1 MLVRTSLFIGILIS
15 ILTCTLALA
24 PAADISAA
32 QRLTPT
38 PRPTVTVIR
47 PRIVARSTPTPP
59 RTVTLPLTRTV
70 TVTQTVSQTV
80 SQTGLDADRMAA
92 GKQIYLEHYCGSC
105 HRLAAAATT
114 GIFGP
119 AHDHI
124 GTVAAQRIANPR
136 YRGTAK
142 TAAEYIRESIV
153 APAAFLAPTAG
164 FAHQQMPPFPD
175 LAPEELDALVY
186 FLLQQK

>member
-1 MLVRTSLFIGILIS
+1 MVRWTLIVGALLGVLTLVPLLV
-15 ILTCTLALA
+15 
-24 PAADISAA
+24 PAAGVNAA

-38 PRPTVTVIR
+38 PRPTVIR
-47 PRIVARSTPTPP
+47 PRVVARSTPTPALTVVQP
-59 RTVTLPLTRTV
+59 LTHTVTAI
-70 TVTQTVSQTV
+70 VTQAVTPN
-80 SQTGLDADRMAA
+80 GLDADRIAA
-92 GKQIYLEHYCGSC
+92 GKQVYLDRYCGSC
-105 HRLAAAATT
+105 HRLAAAGTT

-153 APAAFLAPTAG
+153 TPAAFLAPTAG
-164 FAHQQMPPFPD
+164 FAHQQMPPFTD